1 MVDERINKKLDKQ
14 KKELEI
20 MIEGIKQ
27 ITPVAASPVSP
38 QKPNQQSGRFYET
51 NRTRSPG
58 INQSS
63 PTSRPKPQSI
73 DRPTLSTYVK
83 K

>member
-27 ITPVAASPVSP
+27 ITPVAASPV
-38 QKPNQQSGRFYET
+38 
-51 NRTRSPG
+51 
-58 INQSS
+58 
-63 PTSRPKPQSI
+63 
-73 DRPTLSTYVK
+73 
-83 K
+83 